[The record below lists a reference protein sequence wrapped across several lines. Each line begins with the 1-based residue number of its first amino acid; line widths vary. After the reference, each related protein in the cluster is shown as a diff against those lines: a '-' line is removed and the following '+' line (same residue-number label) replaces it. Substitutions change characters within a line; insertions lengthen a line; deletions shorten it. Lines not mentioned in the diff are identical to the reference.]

1 MLLISLIMPR
11 KLEINEEKCNF
22 CPVLLNYVFRHI
34 FLRLQL
40 TYDRHKRKRSYIHY
54 LTDLYPSAYA
64 PIPITHRT
72 YSRTK
77 LVCENTECSRDVTL
91 WRLPNRR
98 DAICFCM

>member
-1 MLLISLIMPR
+1 MTGTYVV
-11 KLEINEEKCNF
+11 LEHPPLSTIN
-22 CPVLLNYVFRHI
+22 Y
-34 FLRLQL
+34 
-40 TYDRHKRKRSYIHY
+40 
-54 LTDLYPSAYA
+54 
-64 PIPITHRT
+64 